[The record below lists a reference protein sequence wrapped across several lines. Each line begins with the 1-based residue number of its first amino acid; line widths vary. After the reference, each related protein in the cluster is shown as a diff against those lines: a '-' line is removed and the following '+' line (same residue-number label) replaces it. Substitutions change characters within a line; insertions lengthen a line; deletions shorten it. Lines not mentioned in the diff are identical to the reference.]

1 MTPYHESDGV
11 VLYHGDCLQVL
22 RTLSDESV
30 DAVVSDPPYGLSF
43 MGKRWDYDVPSV
55 EIWQQVLRVLKP
67 GGHLLAFAGTRTQ
80 HRMAVRIEDAG
91 FEIRDMIAWVYG
103 SGFPKSLDVSKAI
116 DKRGGAAADFSEFRD
131 AVKDCMKRNKVSRAR
146 LQESLGNFMLSH
158 YLTAGSQP
166 AIPCLRDYQIIRDT
180 VGLGHEFDRM
190 FSAEAE
196 REVVGKS
203 DNGQGRGWAE
213 AGLAG
218 YKAEFDITAPATEA
232 AKQWAGWGTS
242 LKPSFEPVT
251 VARKPLC
258 GTVAENVLQHGTGGL
273 NVDGCRIP
281 MSYEDKK
288 GEGGRMKPEHCNE
301 DSSKHVYSD
310 GWKRQGQ
317 NDTTGRWPANLIH
330 DGSDEVAGLFPQGSF
345 NKPAMWQS
353 DGDGADGTRAL
364 GKGVGRRT
372 AGTVRDAYGDTGSA
386 ARFFY
391 CAKASKR
398 DRGESNRHPT
408 VKPTA
413 LMRYLCR
420 LLTPPGG
427 LVLDPFTGSGSTG
440 RGAVLEGFRFVGM
453 ELDAEHIGEA
463 KRRIL
468 EVQNGW
474 TDEPE
479 DEPAEDLPGQRL
491 LF

>member
-11 VLYHGDCLQVL
+11 TLYHGDCLQVL
-22 RTLSDESV
+22 RTLPAESI

-43 MGKRWDYDVPSV
+43 MGKRWDYDVPTV
-55 EIWQQVLRVLKP
+55 EVWAECLRVLKP

-116 DKRGGAAADFSEFRD
+116 DKRGGATVIFEQFRD
-131 AVKDCMKRNKVSRAR
+131 AVKDAMNRNGVSRAA
-146 LQESLGNFMLSH
+146 LAEALGNHMLSH

-166 AIPCLRDYQIIRDT
+166 AVPNARDYRIIRDT
-180 VGLGHEFDRM
+180 VRLGGTWDYLFPG
-190 FSAEAE
+190 EAE
-196 REVVGKS
+196 REVVGRKEMT
-203 DNGQGRGWAE
+203 DTTKAR
-213 AGLAG
+213 AGFTGSAHSPDYDGSKRLV
-218 YKAEFDITAPATEA
+218 DITAPATPEA
-232 AKQWAGWGTS
+232 QRWQGWGTA
-242 LKPSFEPVT
+242 LKPALEPIT
-251 VARKPLC
+251 VARKPLS
-258 GTVAENVLQHGTGGL
+258 GTVAENVLQHGTGAL
-273 NVDGCRIP
+273 NVDGCRVGT
-281 MSYEDKK
+281 EVWTRK
-288 GEGGRMKPEHCNE
+288 GGGNSTPYGSE
-301 DSSKHVYSD
+301 
-310 GWKRQGQ
+310 
-317 NDTTGRWPANLIH
+317 TTWNTSITPDIDRSAVGRWPANLIH
-330 DGSDEVAGLFPQGSF
+330 DGSDEVTGLFPET
-345 NKPAMWQS
+345 
-353 DGDGADGTRAL
+353 GAARQAEMRF
-364 GKGVGRRT
+364 GKSNTNCYGNYSEGISVRGHND
-372 AGTVRDAYGDTGSA
+372 AGGSA

-398 DRGESNRHPT
+398 DRGETNKHPT

-413 LMRYLCR
+413 LMRYLCK
-420 LLTPPGG
+420 LITPPGG

-453 ELDAEHIGEA
+453 ELDAEHVAEA

-479 DEPAEDLPGQRL
+479 DEPIEDLPGQRL